1 MPEIRKLTNREI
13 AEAIRAKTGYLV
25 NPQYV
30 TSITAPCG
38 GSDSVY
44 YSAFTEYRKNV
55 QFLCRVKRSGVV
67 TVQTIY
73 W

>member
-1 MPEIRKLTNREI
+1 MLNRELTKKEI
-13 AEAIRAKTGYLV
+13 AEAIRVKTGYII
-25 NPQYV
+25 NPESV
-30 TSITAPCG
+30 SSITAPCG

-44 YSAFTEYRKNV
+44 YSAFTEHRKNV

-67 TVQTIY
+67 TVRTIY